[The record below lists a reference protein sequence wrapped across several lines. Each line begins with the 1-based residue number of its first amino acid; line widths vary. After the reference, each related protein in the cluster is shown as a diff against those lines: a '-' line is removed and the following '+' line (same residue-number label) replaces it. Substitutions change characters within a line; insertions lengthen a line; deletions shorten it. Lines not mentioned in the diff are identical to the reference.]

1 MKIDHRI
8 RLRAPNAPA
17 DPGPHVADVG
27 AQPKPSGKELTQSP
41 SHCGLRG
48 SWECVF
54 GILFPRSAAHLT
66 EILQRVA
73 WHQSPPPQTATI
85 AS

>member
-17 DPGPHVADVG
+17 VLVADVG
-27 AQPKPSGKELTQSP
+27 APPKPSVRELSQSP

-54 GILFPRSAAHLT
+54 GILFPRSTAHLP
-66 EILQRVA
+66 EIPRRAA
-73 WHQSPPPQTATI
+73 WHRSPPPQTATI
-85 AS
+85 TS